1 MFAIKVELKLNN
13 KEKTLMAKHAGF
25 SRVVYNYGLDL
36 INSLDHK
43 EFKGSSSKK
52 IDAIKKI
59 LTNYT
64 KQRPEYQWMN
74 ELSSKVY
81 QSNLDDLK
89 SAFSRFFKGV
99 AEYPAFKTKK
109 NQQSFTVYD
118 GNGKVLLN
126 AGKKIKIPTLG
137 TFRLKEALPY
147 RYVTQTFT
155 ISKTADK
162 WFVSFTVDAER
173 IPPIVH
179 PVESVGIDLGVS
191 TFATTN
197 DSNNITKKITA
208 PKPIKKAKTKLAK
221 MQYRNRHK
229 QLGHKKKKIKASNN
243 AKKYYQ
249 KLALQHAKI
258 ANQRKDF
265 SQKLTTELSKK
276 YYRIRIEDLNVQGM
290 IANRKLSAAIFA
302 LGFYEFRR
310 QLEYKQYF
318 YGTKVEI
325 VDRWYPS
332 SKQCMV
338 CLQKHSGLSLS
349 DRIFDCPHCDA
360 PPIDRDTQAAINLRL
375 ALLYRSDPGF
385 GLKLCLRIG
394 KMPVD
399 KKEPTPLSEAGTE
412 F

>member
-25 SRVVYNYGLDL
+25 SRVVYNYGLSLYND
-36 INSLDHK
+36 LDHSQ
-43 EFKGSSSKK
+43 FNGSASKK
-52 IDAIKKI
+52 IDAIKKVF
-59 LTNYT
+59 TNVT
-64 KQRPEYQWMN
+64 KNRPEFQWIN
-74 ELSSKVY
+74 ELSSRVY
-81 QSNLDDLK
+81 QNSFSDLK
-89 SAFSRFFKGV
+89 DAFSRFFKGQNQ
-99 AEYPAFKTKK
+99 YPKFKTKK
-109 NQQSFTVYD
+109 EKQSFTVD
-118 GNGKVLLN
+118 NSHGKMLLES
-126 AGKKIKIPTLG
+126 GKKIKIPTLG
-137 TFRLKEALPY
+137 TFRLKEKLSC

-162 WFVSFTVDAER
+162 WYVSFTVDADR
-173 IPPIVH
+173 LPPLIH
-179 PVESVGIDLGVS
+179 PIESVGIDLGIS

-197 DSNNITKKITA
+197 DSNNLTAKIA
-208 PKPIKKAKTKLAK
+208 VPKPMKKAKTKLAK
-221 MQYRNRHK
+221 LQYRNRNK
-229 QLGHKKKKIKASNN
+229 QLGSRKTNTSASNN
-243 AKKYYQ
+243 AKKYYA
-249 KLALQHAKI
+249 KVAKHHAKI

-265 SQKLTTELSKK
+265 LHKLTTDLSKT

-290 IANRKLSAAIFA
+290 IANRKLSAAISD

-338 CLQKHSGLSLS
+338 CLQKHTGLSLS

-375 ALLYRSDPGF
+375 APS
-385 GLKLCLRIG
+385 I
-394 KMPVD
+394 VV
-399 KKEPTPLSEAGTE
+399 TPAGS
-412 F
+412 